1 MERLVDHTAGVH
13 GRAAELTR
21 IGSFLDEAPSGPVAL
36 LIEGAAGI
44 GKTTLWSAGIDL
56 ARQRG
61 WWVLTARPVQSEA
74 ALSFSALGDLLEPVP
89 PEALGGLP
97 GPQRHALDVALL
109 RAEPGPEPPDQ
120 RAVAVALLGVI
131 RALADTAPVVI
142 GVDDLPWLDRAS
154 ASVVQ
159 YALRRLTTQRA
170 ALLATIAPGAPAG
183 PALSPHRWFPPG
195 RSRSLEVGPLSA
207 EALDA
212 ILRAKGGP
220 PNSWPEV
227 VEVHEASGGNP
238 YLALELAAALG
249 SQERGRGTGQPL
261 PVPGSLLPLVQR
273 RLRALSPA
281 GRDVALV
288 AAAAAGPTVEIV
300 LAACGGDQR
309 ARDGLDSAEAAGV
322 VHVADDRI
330 RFAHP
335 LLRSVHY
342 SSATQRQR
350 RRAHRCLAEVTSAAE
365 GQVRHLALAAAG
377 PDEQLAAKLTAAAD
391 VACLRGA
398 AVAGAELADLALR
411 LTPPDRKASRVERLI
426 DAGRLHLA
434 AFDPAGAREL
444 FEEAIGLS
452 EPGQLRATAL
462 QQLARVTG
470 YLDGATAALPL
481 LRQALGDA
489 GDGTILKALI
499 YRDLCYVTGVSTV
512 SFVAATAEHFSAA
525 LGIAKRE
532 GDGGLVSQLV
542 TFQAV
547 AEFVT
552 GHGVRRDLIERA
564 VQRHDQGA
572 RVPIEMRPR
581 VLCSHVLRSGD
592 DLRGAIAL
600 LTEEYAEAAEQG
612 AETDLPFML
621 LHLVELEAWAGNFS
635 LAADH
640 AEHGYRVA
648 QAAGAPTPTA
658 CMHGA
663 RAIVRAFR
671 GPLDEARAEAG
682 RAIEGGLRSGVYYLA
697 LLGSHALGLVE
708 LVSGD
713 PAAAHAI
720 LGMIAEAVA
729 GHEVVDPGWIALR
742 PIPDDIEAL
751 IRLGDLAEAEALLV
765 SLEERAQR
773 LDRAWALATAGRCR
787 ALLMSAR
794 GNHDAAAAAVRDAF
808 TAHGRLEMPFE
819 LARTHLI
826 AGDVARRARRKM
838 AAREH
843 AETAQAMFTQLGA
856 APWAQRAAAELAR
869 LGTSRAS
876 GLDLTSAE
884 RQVAGLVAAGRTNRE
899 AAAELYMALRTVE
912 AHLSAVYRKLGVRSR
927 SELAR
932 TWAER
937 PGLAERPAPD

>member
-1 MERLVDHTAGVH
+1 MEHVVDHTTGVH

-21 IGSFLDEAPSGPVAL
+21 IGRFLDEAASGPAAL

-44 GKTTLWSAGIDL
+44 GKTTLWSAGIGL
-56 ARQRG
+56 AGQRG

-89 PEALGGLP
+89 PEALAGLP
-97 GPQRHALDVALL
+97 GPQRQALDVALL

-131 RALADTAPVVI
+131 RALADTAPVVV

-154 ASVVQ
+154 AAVLQ

-170 ALLATIAPGAPAG
+170 AMLATIAPGGAPAF
-183 PALSPHRWFPPG
+183 SPHRWFPPG
-195 RSRSLEVGPLSA
+195 RSRSMDVGPLSV

-220 PNSWPEV
+220 PYSWPEV
-227 VEVHEASGGNP
+227 AEVHEASGGNP

-249 SQERGRGTGQPL
+249 SREHRRGTGQPL

-288 AAAAAGPTVEIV
+288 AAAAAGPTVEVV
-300 LAACGGDQR
+300 LAACGSDQR

-322 VHVADDRI
+322 LHVVDDRI

-350 RRAHRCLAEVTSAAE
+350 RRAHRCLAEVTTAAE

-377 PDEQLAAKLTAAAD
+377 PDEQLAAKLTAAAG

-411 LTPPDRKASRVERLI
+411 LTPPNRLAARVERLI

-444 FEEAIGLS
+444 LEEAIGVS

-462 QQLARVTG
+462 ERLAQVTG
-470 YLDGATAALPL
+470 YLEGVAAALPL
-481 LRQALGDA
+481 LRQALGEAD
-489 GDGTILKALI
+489 DGSVLKALI
-499 YRDLCYVTGVSTV
+499 HRDLCYVIAVSGE
-512 SFVAATAEHFSAA
+512 SFVAATAEHFRAA
-525 LGIAKRE
+525 FDIAERT
-532 GDGGLVSQLV
+532 GDDGLVSHLL

-552 GHGVRRDLIERA
+552 GHGIRRDLVGRA
-564 VQRHDQGA
+564 LEGRRRDA
-572 RVPIEMRPR
+572 RVPMEMRPR
-581 VLCSHVLRSGD
+581 VLLSHVLRSGD
-592 DLRGAIAL
+592 DLRGARAL
-600 LTEEYAEAAEQG
+600 LTEEYAEATEQG
-612 AETDLPFML
+612 AETDLPFVVM
-621 LHLVELEAWAGNFS
+621 HLAELETWAGNFS
-635 LAADH
+635 LAADY

-648 QAAGAPTPTA
+648 LAAGAPTPTA

-663 RAIVRAFR
+663 RAIVAAFR
-671 GPLDEARAEAG
+671 GPLGEAREQAES
-682 RAIEGGLRSGVYYLA
+682 AIESGLRSGVYYLA

-708 LVSGD
+708 LVSGH

-720 LGMIAEAVA
+720 LGMTTKAVA
-729 GHEVVDPGWIALR
+729 GREMVDPGWIALR
-742 PIPDDIEAL
+742 PVPDDIEAL
-751 IRLGDLAEAEALLV
+751 VRLGNLAAAEPLLA

-794 GNHDAAAAAVRDAF
+794 GDHDAAFAAVGQAF
-808 TAHGRLEMPFE
+808 TAHERLEMPFE
-819 LARTHLI
+819 LARTHLA
-826 AGDVARRARRKM
+826 AGDIARRARRKI

-843 AETAQAMFTQLGA
+843 VETAQAVFTKLGA
-856 APWAQRAAAELAR
+856 APWAQRAEADLAR

-876 GLDLTSAE
+876 GLDLTRAE

-899 AAAELYMALRTVE
+899 VAAELYMGVRTVE
-912 AHLSAVYRKLGVRSR
+912 AHLSAIYRKLEVRSR
-927 SELAR
+927 SQLAR
-932 TWAER
+932 KWAER
-937 PGLAERPAPD
+937 PGPQ

>member
-1 MERLVDHTAGVH
+1 MEHLAGHTAGVH

-21 IGSFLDEAPSGPVAL
+21 IGRFLDEAAHGPAAL

-44 GKTTLWSAGIDL
+44 GKTTLWSAGIGL
-56 ARQRG
+56 AARRG
-61 WWVLTARPVQSEA
+61 WTVLTARPVQSEA

-89 PEALGGLP
+89 PEALAGLP
-97 GPQRHALDVALL
+97 GPQRQALDVALL

-131 RALADTAPVVI
+131 RALADTAPVVV

-154 ASVVQ
+154 AAVLQ

-170 ALLATIAPGAPAG
+170 ALLATIAPGAETPAG
-183 PALSPHRWFPPG
+183 PAESPYRFVPG

-220 PNSWPEV
+220 PYSWPEV

-249 SQERGRGTGQPL
+249 SRERRRGTGQPL
-261 PVPGSLLPLVQR
+261 PVPVSLLPLVQR
-273 RLRALSPA
+273 RLQALSPA

-288 AAAAAGPTVEIV
+288 AAAAAGPTAGVV

-309 ARDGLDSAEAAGV
+309 ARDGLESAEAAGV
-322 VHVADDRI
+322 LQVVDDRI

-350 RRAHRCLAEVTSAAE
+350 RRAHRCLAEVTTAAE

-377 PDEQLAAKLTAAAD
+377 PDEPLAAKLTAAAE

-411 LTPPDRKASRVERLI
+411 LTPPDRLAARVERLI

-444 FEEAIGLS
+444 LEEAIRVS
-452 EPGQLRATAL
+452 EPGQLRAIAL
-462 QQLARVTG
+462 EHLAQVTG
-470 YLDGATAALPL
+470 YLEGVGAALPL
-481 LRQALGDA
+481 LRQALGEAD
-489 GDGTILKALI
+489 DGTVLKALI
-499 YRDLCYVTGVSTV
+499 HRDLCYVIAVSGE
-512 SFVAATAEHFSAA
+512 SFVAATAEHFRAA
-525 LGIAKRE
+525 FDIAERT
-532 GDGGLVSQLV
+532 GDDGLVSHLL

-552 GHGVRRDLIERA
+552 GHGIRRDLIERA
-564 VQRHDQGA
+564 LAGRRRDA
-572 RVPIEMRPR
+572 RVPMEMRPR
-581 VLCSHVLRSGD
+581 VVLSHVLRSGD
-592 DLRGAIAL
+592 DLRAARAL
-600 LTEEYAEAAEQG
+600 LTEEYAEATEQG
-612 AETDLPFML
+612 AETDLPFVVM
-621 LHLVELEAWAGNFS
+621 HLVELETWAGNFS
-635 LAADH
+635 LAADY

-648 QAAGAPTPTA
+648 LAAGAPTPTA
-658 CMHGA
+658 CMHAA
-663 RAIVRAFR
+663 RAIVGAFR
-671 GPLDEARAEAG
+671 GPLGEAREQAES
-682 RAIEGGLRSGVYYLA
+682 AIESGLRSGVHYLA

-708 LVSGD
+708 LVSGH

-720 LGMIAEAVA
+720 LGMTTKAVA
-729 GHEVVDPGWIALR
+729 GREMVDPGWIALR
-742 PIPDDIEAL
+742 PVPDDIEAM
-751 IRLGDLAEAEALLV
+751 IRLGNLAAAEPLLA

-794 GNHDAAAAAVRDAF
+794 GDHDAAFAAVREAF
-808 TAHGRLEMPFE
+808 TAHERLEMPFE
-819 LARTHLI
+819 LARTHLA
-826 AGDVARRARRKM
+826 AGDVARRARRKI

-843 AETAQAMFTQLGA
+843 VETAQAAFTRLGA
-856 APWAQRAAAELAR
+856 AAWAQRAEADLAR
-869 LGTSRAS
+869 LGTSRAG
-876 GLDLTSAE
+876 GLDLTRAE

-899 AAAELYMALRTVE
+899 VAAELYMGVRTVE
-912 AHLSAVYRKLGVRSR
+912 AHLSAIYRKLDVRSR
-927 SELAR
+927 SQLAR
-932 TWAER
+932 KWAE
-937 PGLAERPAPD
+937 PTGPETTG